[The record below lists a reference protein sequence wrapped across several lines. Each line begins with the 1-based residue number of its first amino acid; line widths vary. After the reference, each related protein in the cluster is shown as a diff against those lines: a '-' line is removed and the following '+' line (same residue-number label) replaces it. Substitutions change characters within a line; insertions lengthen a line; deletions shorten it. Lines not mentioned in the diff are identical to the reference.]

1 MYRQAILD
9 AKAVRASAIA
19 NAKASLQEAF
29 EPRIQEMLRL
39 KLSEELEEEIEE
51 GFEEEGVAV
60 ANEGEIEEDGKVVT
74 NEEDMEESELD
85 EILAE
90 LDSLS
95 EETEEEGKVQE
106 GYEEMEEGEEEEE
119 EEEDGME
126 DEEGEEGMED
136 AEGEEVTDDTKVVE
150 LTLGDLKQVM
160 ADLIAQ
166 GEVGEEIPSGD
177 DEMGDDEMG
186 DEDGAHDVSLD
197 EILAELEEEGNIEEA
212 KGKQKK
218 DGYKDRGHGYG
229 KQNTYTQSAPEVKPG
244 QMGKTSPKAAKI
256 GQGYGGSSI
265 SEPFTKS
272 TSGGKDHTPYSA
284 KVQDKKSGALA
295 EANKTIEE
303 LTVQLNEINLLNAKL
318 LYMNKI
324 FKSKSLNESQKVKVV
339 TAFDRASS
347 VKEVKNIYEILKESV
362 GNKTAIKESLGFA
375 SKPAGVA
382 PKKDIVDA
390 DPTANRWKQ
399 LVFGNK

>member
-51 GFEEEGVAV
+51 DFEEEGVAV
-60 ANEGEIEEDGKVVT
+60 ANEGEGSE
-74 NEEDMEESELD
+74 MEESELD

-95 EETEEEGKVQE
+95 EETEEEGKVEE
-106 GYEEMEEGEEEEE
+106 GYEEEGKSIANEGEEEEE
-119 EEEDGME
+119 DEEGEEGME

-136 AEGEEVTDDTKVVE
+136 AEGEEMTDDTKVVE
-150 LTLGDLKQVM
+150 LTIGDLKQVM

-177 DEMGDDEMG
+177 EEFGGE
-186 DEDGAHDVSLD
+186 EDAQDVSLD

-212 KGKQKK
+212 K
-218 DGYKDRGHGYG
+218 DGYKDLGHGYG
-229 KQNTYTQSAPEVKPG
+229 KQKIYTKSAPKVKPG

-256 GQGYGGSSI
+256 GHGSGGSSI
-265 SEPFTKS
+265 SEPFTKG
-272 TSGGKDHTPYSA
+272 TGGKDHTPYSST
-284 KVQDKKSGALA
+284 VQDKKSGALA

-362 GNKTAIKESLGFA
+362 GNKTTIKESFGFA